1 LDHAQ
6 RTTLFH
12 QLIWPLRADVLRTAR
27 MLTREATEADDLTQ
41 DVLIK
46 AFHAIESY
54 QPRAAGSGGGGS
66 GGGAKAW
73 LMAILRNARIDR
85 LRSAAHYN
93 EQISLD
99 AAEMDV
105 ADVRSSSDERGP
117 DSANLEE
124 LIEQLSDA
132 HLIRAL
138 QDLPEEIR
146 WTMLLVEVQ
155 GLSHE
160 EAAEVMGVPPGTV
173 KSRAFRGRAMLK
185 ATLLEHAREMR
196 LTRQ

>member
-1 LDHAQ
+1 MDHAQ

-12 QLIWPLRADVLRTAR
+12 QIIWPLRADVLRTAR
-27 MLTREATEADDLTQ
+27 MLTRDAAEADDLTQ

-46 AFHAIESY
+46 AFNAIASY
-54 QPRAAGSGGGGS
+54 QERAASSGGVGS
-66 GGGAKAW
+66 GGGAKSW

-85 LRSAAHYN
+85 LRSASHYN

-105 ADVRSSSDERGP
+105 ADVHSSSDESGP
-117 DSANLEE
+117 DAANPEE
-124 LIEQLSDA
+124 LLEKLSDA

-155 GLSHE
+155 GLSQE
-160 EAAEVMGVPPGTV
+160 EAAAVMGVPPGTV

-185 ATLLEHAREMR
+185 AALLEHAREMR